1 MSQLTMLNNID
12 ISFPPVHLAL
22 EEPDGL
28 LAIGGDLTTPRLIN
42 AYQNGVFPW
51 FNEDDPLMWW
61 SPSQRCII
69 YCDDFYVNKSFNK
82 FLKKCPF
89 KITINQAFEAV
100 INHCR
105 LPRKDECGTWIDNK
119 MTNAYLQ
126 LHEENNAHSV
136 EVWQDNEL
144 VGGLYGV
151 FVNHTFCG
159 ESMFS
164 LVPNASKTALWAL
177 SNFLKAHHVSLID
190 CQIENPHLLSL
201 GAVIIPRHEFINHL
215 QKNTLGESAIDW
227 CAKELTLE

>member
-89 KITINQAFEAV
+89 KITMNHAFEAV
-100 INHCR
+100 INQCR
-105 LPRKDECGTWIDNK
+105 LPRKDECGTWIDDQ
-119 MTNAYLQ
+119 MTQAYLQ
-126 LHEENNAHSV
+126 LHTNEIAHSI
-136 EVWQDNEL
+136 EVWQGDTL

-151 FVNHTFCG
+151 FINNTFCG

-164 LVPNASKTALWAL
+164 LVPNASKTALWTLAK
-177 SNFLKAHHVSLID
+177 FLKEHHISIID
-190 CQIENPHLLSL
+190 CQIENPHLMSL
-201 GAVIIPRHEFINHL
+201 GAVLIPRHEFIKHL
-215 QKNTLGESAIDW
+215 HINKPCVSTIDW
-227 CAKELTLE
+227 CAKDITRE